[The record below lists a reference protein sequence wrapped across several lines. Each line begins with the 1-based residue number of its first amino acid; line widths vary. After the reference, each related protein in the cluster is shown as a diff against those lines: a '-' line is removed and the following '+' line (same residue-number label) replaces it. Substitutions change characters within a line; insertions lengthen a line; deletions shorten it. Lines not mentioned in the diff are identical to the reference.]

1 MTVPVYDARNTS
13 FDVKT
18 DLGQLDNILPTFQ
31 GEVPIG
37 SCVAVGHRLS
47 SYVKSDNKASKS
59 TSVNLG
65 TNLLFVIVLG
75 TPH

>member
-18 DLGQLDNILPTFQ
+18 DLVRLGDSLPTFQ

-47 SYVKSDNKASKS
+47 SYVKSDNKAPKP

-65 TNLLFVIVLG
+65 TNLLFVIVLDM
-75 TPH
+75 PH